1 LLDRHVASLCAFFFI
16 LRPSSFAR
24 CSMELITCV
33 FYAAS
38 YKIFLSHHKD
48 ERVGACVCFFCRV
61 CMYTACGCMCR
72 SGYIYNRLCAVLLL
86 PSFQI
91 LIFFAVIN
99 NIITWS
105 MVLVYILVYLCD
117 KLVGIASIVNE
128 QYCTEYSVDCFC
140 LEARRE
146 KEIRRRRRR
155 LRVRLLLLALQLR
168 CAIMD
173 ALSRV

>member
-1 LLDRHVASLCAFFFI
+1 
-16 LRPSSFAR
+16 
-24 CSMELITCV
+24 MELITCV

-48 ERVGACVCFFCRV
+48 ERVGHVCVFFAVCVCIQHAAV
-61 CMYTACGCMCR
+61 CR
-72 SGYIYNRLCAVLLL
+72 SGYIYNRLCVVLLL

-91 LIFFAVIN
+91 LVFFAVIN